1 MKYIVAHRGENSRSK
16 ESLIPNSQK
25 MFLLQI
31 DQVADISEQLN
42 PWGMAV
48 WGALVVSGWIVAWF
62 VWKQYVTT
70 RDKLTDALTSL
81 ATETNASLKDM
92 TNLLEKV
99 NNQAGAADND
109 IRRILAELNAGVAKL
124 ATVIETILKYTPKE

>member
-1 MKYIVAHRGENSRSK
+1 
-16 ESLIPNSQK
+16 